1 MAEPK
6 RRYKQDLGLKA
17 AQQSLDQI
25 VQGSFE
31 TLIKKEEL
39 KSAREEKYLTL
50 ALDSELASQSK
61 YKDFL
66 IDQGVS
72 IPQQYQT
79 SGYGSIVE
87 NATGDLGTIEMLDAA
102 LGNARTTNKSLQ
114 SLVSDF
120 RAGQRMSQSGNF
132 MDQAYTEGEEGLS
145 KVTFSGTEFDKIF
158 AEEKN
163 KSSISDKDL
172 DVFKQGFLAG
182 NMDVNADT
190 LDTYTY
196 QYYVD
201 SMIYLKY

>member
-87 NATGDLGTIEMLDAA
+87 NATGDLGTIEMQE
-102 LGNARTTNKSLQ
+102 LQ
-114 SLVSDF
+114 I
-120 RAGQRMSQSGNF
+120 NH
-132 MDQAYTEGEEGLS
+132 Y
-145 KVTFSGTEFDKIF
+145 KV
-158 AEEKN
+158 
-163 KSSISDKDL
+163 
-172 DVFKQGFLAG
+172 
-182 NMDVNADT
+182 
-190 LDTYTY
+190 
-196 QYYVD
+196 
-201 SMIYLKY
+201 